1 MLGRIGIALVL
12 VCPAVADEATGDLK
26 KMVGTWEA
34 MSYTVDGK
42 KWDEKDLKT
51 VKLIIKGVGENELVQ
66 GDKTFHATYKLDE
79 TTSPKAI
86 DFTRTRGA
94 DKGKKRLGIYEL
106 DGDKL
111 RFCVG
116 PVGGERPRKFASEP
130 GSGVWMEEWK
140 RVK

>member
-1 MLGRIGIALVL
+1 MLGRIVIALVL
-12 VCPAVADEATGDLK
+12 ALPAVADEATGDLK

-34 MSYTVDGK
+34 TTYVVDGK

-51 VKLIIKGVGENELVQ
+51 VKLFVKGVGENELVQ
-66 GDKTFHATYKLDE
+66 GDKKLHATYTLDE
-79 TTSPKAI
+79 AASPKTI
-86 DFTRTRGA
+86 DVTRTRGA

-106 DGDKL
+106 KGDTL
-111 RFCVG
+111 RLCVG
-116 PVGGERPRKFASEP
+116 PVGGARPKEFASEA

>member
-1 MLGRIGIALVL
+1 MLARIAIALI
-12 VCPAVADEATGDLK
+12 CCAAADEATGDLK

-34 MSYTVDGK
+34 TSYVTDGK

-51 VKLIIKGVGENELVQ
+51 VKLIVKGVGENELVQ

-79 TTSPKAI
+79 TASPKTI
-86 DFTRTRGA
+86 DVTRTRGP
-94 DKGKKRLGIYEL
+94 DKGKVRLGIYEL
-106 DGDKL
+106 KGDTL

-116 PVGGERPRKFASEP
+116 PVGGERPKKFASEP
-130 GSGVWMEEWK
+130 GSGVWMEVWK

>member
-1 MLGRIGIALVL
+1 MLTRIAIALACFVF
-12 VCPAVADEATGDLK
+12 ADEATGDLK

-34 MSYTVDGK
+34 TSYVTDGK
-42 KWDEKDLKT
+42 KWDEKDLKRIKLT
-51 VKLIIKGVGENELVQ
+51 VHGVGENELVQ
-66 GDKTFHATYKLDE
+66 GDREFHATYKLDE
-79 TTSPKAI
+79 TATPKAI

-106 DGDKL
+106 KGDRL

-116 PVGGERPRKFASEP
+116 PVGGERPKKFASEP
-130 GSGVWMEEWK
+130 GTGVWLEVWK